1 MAAPSNR
8 KRVSRHACEPLERR
22 RLLAAVS
29 WDGGG
34 DGANWND
41 PLNWSNDQ
49 LPTPADDVTLAVG
62 SLIQLLDNQ
71 GNPEIK
77 SLTTSVPL
85 QLSVQTL
92 TVDGDVTLGANVMMQ
107 KSSLI
112 VDGNLTINDNAT
124 LFLNQGYSNPAST
137 LAFLGDTDRTISG
150 NGTVDSGADDCTSYI
165 NNSTLDPAT
174 NTPMNLTL
182 ESGISL
188 IGGDFQMSGTN
199 SGGTI
204 TNDGTITAGF
214 FTIGNADSTFIN
226 NGSITITDNYSTIYN
241 LQNGV
246 GASVL
251 DSTGA
256 LYLEGDW
263 HNDGLISV
271 DNASLLLDGN
281 FKLSDLETP
290 GGGTFSRS
298 TVDPNFVYL
307 GGTLDNTNSTLTL
320 DDTLGDW
327 FLAGGGTVL
336 GGTVNTIAG
345 HTLIG
350 ANGTLDGVTLNGPMT
365 VDESN
370 TVYIQDNLTLNSTIT
385 LGNDTDGSSG
395 QLYFTGPNS
404 ESVNGIGQIAVQGEG
419 TGYITNATSAPEA
432 NTPLVLTFGN
442 GITITGKRMIMQG
455 GPIVNQGVITAA
467 GDGGSWS
474 LGDSSTFENSGS
486 ISASDSVYMQ
496 INDLLNDVGRTVS
509 ANSNATLALVG
520 DNWHNDGTLSS
531 DNATMDLEGSFYFTD
546 LGNFDRSQVNP
557 GTVNLGGILYNTAL
571 TLTLDDA
578 TGDWNMIDGAD
589 IIGGTVDATVGHQLI
604 GRGGELD
611 GVTLNVPIPI
621 DEYATVYVTDG
632 LTLNSTMTLGNS
644 TDDSNGQL
652 DFVGSAPQILSGT
665 GQILLPGNN
674 YSDITNSIF
683 DSGGD
688 VDINSVTIGSGITI
702 SGKYLIMHGGPIVNE
717 SDLSLSV
724 DGGNWILGEALSFE
738 NAGTIS
744 VSANNATMQLNNLV
758 NDDGHIVSVDNGGTL
773 TLQGTWQNLGTLSLA
788 NGTLNL
794 AGAFQ
799 FSDVGTLD
807 RSMVNPG
814 SVNIAGTLDN
824 SNSTLTLN
832 DTTGD
837 WNLASGGTI
846 LGGIVN
852 ATAGHQLNGTN
863 GTLDGVVVNAPM
875 AIAGNNSVTVL
886 DGLTL
891 NSTLTLGAA
900 DDSYGMLF
908 FGGPSDESLLGT
920 GTITS
925 VGNNSGYVVNGT
937 ADPVT
942 SVGQQVTIGPDITI
956 AGKNFQISAG
966 LGGPIVNNGAMQ
978 DTTDGGNWTIRGPF
992 TNAGQ
997 ITIGKG
1003 SLLVFANSL
1012 NNSGTID
1019 LSGAMIIDYTDASP
1033 IDSIRSQLLTGF
1045 AAGAWNGD
1053 GIDSSFA
1060 ATHRTMGIGFA
1071 EAFDLN
1077 VNTFAGQSVGPDS
1090 LLLLCTHAGDAN
1102 LDGLVNIA
1110 DFNQLAAHFNSASQ
1124 RWSDADFNYD
1134 GKINLLDLNA
1144 VATNFG
1150 QPPRSRPTSRCTH
1163 PLRSIPR
1170 ANPLQQNPHPHRR
1183 PLPQRPRQ
1191 SVAAT
1196 PASSIH
1202 SCPLARC
1209 SVSFAEIA
1217 RWKGSGEG
1225 SAQSITRIDKSF

>member
-1 MAAPSNR
+1 MVAPSNR
-8 KRVSRHACEPLERR
+8 KRVLRHACEPLERR

-41 PLNWSNDQ
+41 PLNWSNNQ

-62 SLIQLLDNQ
+62 SLVQLLDNQ

-112 VDGNLTINDNAT
+112 VDGNLTLNNHAT

-165 NNSTLDPAT
+165 NNSTLDPST
-174 NTPMNLTL
+174 NTPMDLTL

-188 IGGDFQMSGTN
+188 VGGDFQMSGTN

-271 DNASLLLDGN
+271 DNASLLLDGS

-307 GGTLDNTNSTLTL
+307 GGTLDNINSTLTL

-336 GGTVNTIAG
+336 GGTINTTAA

-350 ANGTLDGVTLNGPMT
+350 ASGTLDGVTLDGSMT
-365 VDESN
+365 VDEGN
-370 TVYIQDNLTLNSTIT
+370 TVYIEDSLTLNSTIT

-404 ESVNGIGQIAVQGEG
+404 ESINGIGQIAVQGEG

-442 GITITGKRMIMQG
+442 GITITGKRMTMQG
-455 GPIVNQGVITAA
+455 GPMVNQGVITAA
-467 GDGGSWS
+467 GDGGGWE
-474 LGDSSTFENSGS
+474 LGDSSSFENSGS
-486 ISASDSVYMQ
+486 ISASDGVQMQ
-496 INDLLNDVGRTVS
+496 INDLLNDAGSTVS
-509 ANSNATLALVG
+509 ASSNAILTLIG
-520 DNWHNDGTLSS
+520 DDWQNLGTLSL
-531 DNATMDLEGSFYFTD
+531 DGATLNLGGSFVFAD
-546 LGNFDRSQVNP
+546 LGTFDRSSADP
-557 GTVNLGGILYNTAL
+557 GTVNLYGILDNTGL
-571 TLTLDDA
+571 TLTFND
-578 TGDWNMIDGAD
+578 TIGDWNLIDGGD
-589 IIGGTVDATVGHQLI
+589 IIGGIVDATPGHQLF
-604 GRGGELD
+604 GLGGELD
-611 GVTLNVPIPI
+611 GTTLNAPISI
-621 DEYATVYVTDG
+621 AENSTVYVIDG
-632 LTLNSTMTLGNS
+632 LTLNSSMTLGSAADDTYGQLYFENS
-644 TDDSNGQL
+644 TPQL
-652 DFVGSAPQILSGT
+652 LDGS
-665 GQILLPGNN
+665 GQIIAQGNGAS
-674 YSDITNSIF
+674 YLTNEIN
-683 DSGGD
+683 DP
-688 VDINSVTIGSGITI
+688 DINHDVVTIGSGITI
-702 SGKYLIMHGGPIVNE
+702 SGNNLVVQGVGFVNHGQLNANVP
-717 SDLSLSV
+717 
-724 DGGNWILGEALSFE
+724 GGNWALSNIYSFE
-738 NAGTIS
+738 NAGSIS
-744 VSANNATMQLNNLV
+744 VSSNVTFQINNLT
-758 NDDGHIVSVDNGGTL
+758 NDAASL
-773 TLQGTWQNLGTLSLA
+773 T
-788 NGTLNL
+788 
-794 AGAFQ
+794 
-799 FSDVGTLD
+799 
-807 RSMVNPG
+807 
-814 SVNIAGTLDN
+814 
-824 SNSTLTLN
+824 
-832 DTTGD
+832 TTGD
-837 WNLASGGTI
+837 IS
-846 LGGIVN
+846 
-852 ATAGHQLNGTN
+852 
-863 GTLDGVVVNAPM
+863 
-875 AIAGNNSVTVL
+875 
-886 DGLTL
+886 
-891 NSTLTLGAA
+891 
-900 DDSYGMLF
+900 
-908 FGGPSDESLLGT
+908 
-920 GTITS
+920 
-925 VGNNSGYVVNGT
+925 
-937 ADPVT
+937 
-942 SVGQQVTIGPDITI
+942 IGPDSCLVATGSFTNS
-956 AGKNFQISAG
+956 GKID
-966 LGGPIVNNGAMQ
+966 LNGAM
-978 DTTDGGNWTIRGPF
+978 I
-992 TNAGQ
+992 
-997 ITIGKG
+997 
-1003 SLLVFANSL
+1003 L
-1012 NNSGTID
+1012 N
-1019 LSGAMIIDYTDASP
+1019 YTDTSP

-1060 ATHRTMGIGFA
+1060 ATHRTMAIGFA
-1071 EAFDLN
+1071 EASDLN
-1077 VNTFAGQSVGPDS
+1077 VTTFAGQDVGPDS
-1090 LLLLCTHAGDAN
+1090 LLLLCTRAGDAN

-1110 DFNQLAAHFNSASQ
+1110 DFNQLAAHFNSTSQ

-1150 QPPRSRPTSRCTH
+1150 QPPAPAQPAGAILPPAESPAPTLFSK
-1163 PLRSIPR
+1163 
-1170 ANPLQQNPHPHRR
+1170 
-1183 PLPQRPRQ
+1183 
-1191 SVAAT
+1191 T
-1196 PASSIH
+1196 PISAD
-1202 SCPLARC
+1202 AR
-1209 SVSFAEIA
+1209 FLN
-1217 RWKGSGEG
+1217 
-1225 SAQSITRIDKSF
+1225 DLDNL